1 MKRYAVRHETR
12 YNYSSPVELGLH
24 IARLSPLNSPLQ
36 RSLEHTID
44 VSPTPAWAM
53 AFTDHFGNGLHHFAI
68 ETAHTEFKVVQKT
81 VVEITAP
88 PWTAASPAPAWESAW
103 EPAWEIVRDGMRAD
117 AFPEYPEPA
126 EFIYPSPLI
135 AIDPAATAYAAESF
149 TPGTS
154 PIAAAFDLAKRIKAD
169 FAYKPGSTTIDTPV
183 SEIMAERH
191 GVCQDFTHAMI
202 SGLRGLGLPAR
213 YVSGYLKTHGA
224 PVSAENA
231 VETALIGADASH
243 AWVSLWCGPDVGWVE
258 FDPTNALIVAEEH
271 IAVAFGRDFTDVT
284 PLRGL
289 ITGGGEHTLAVAVKV
304 ELLAPV

>member
-1 MKRYAVRHETR
+1 MKRYAVRHETK

-24 IARLSPLNSPLQ
+24 MARLSPLNSPLQ
-36 RSLEHTID
+36 RRLEHTID

-68 ETAHTEFKVVQKT
+68 ETAHTEFKVVQQT
-81 VVEITAP
+81 VVEITAA
-88 PWTAASPAPAWESAW
+88 PWSAASTAPAWET
-103 EPAWEIVRDGMRAD
+103 VRDGMRAD

-149 TPGTS
+149 TPGAS
-154 PIAAAFDLAKRIKAD
+154 PIAAAFDLTKRIRTD
-169 FAYKPGSTTIDTPV
+169 FAYAPGATTIDTPV
-183 SEIMAERH
+183 SEIMAARH

-224 PVSAENA
+224 PAASGAAED
-231 VETALIGADASH
+231 VALIGADASH

-304 ELLAPV
+304 ELLAPG